1 MRFVCLDLAGG
12 VTGNEGPEDE
22 DFAGIGLGTGKRNK
36 IRIEGSIS
44 LIKWWLLMIN
54 KSQSFILIQRC
65 ILRGSVSVN
74 NLCTLRIFASNSLI
88 LIKGF
93 YCISIDMQCQSIKYR

>member
-44 LIKWWLLMIN
+44 LIKW
-54 KSQSFILIQRC
+54 
-65 ILRGSVSVN
+65 
-74 NLCTLRIFASNSLI
+74 
-88 LIKGF
+88 
-93 YCISIDMQCQSIKYR
+93 